1 MRKFF
6 CFFLFIFLIGSFHS
20 AHAASVWKGMGLNE
34 SVDADQFL
42 FDPGLGTLTSV
53 ELSILC
59 DVAVEYTNLDDP
71 PYGGLSEPLDT
82 EIGFDIRENSSGRD
96 LYYSDSIF
104 GFGTVES
111 RAGEEWASGVTF
123 NDAWDYFDDPDT
135 LSAFTL
141 QPGDSSVES
150 WVDVYSIMP
159 DSVFDDPGKEYY
171 IEWVDSSGWVEVI
184 YKYTPIPI
192 PSAVWLLGSGL
203 VTLTGL
209 RRKFRNS

>member
-59 DVAVEYTNLDDP
+59 DVNVEYISLDDP

-82 EIGFDIRENSSGRD
+82 EIGFDIWVYDSGRYVYGD
-96 LYYSDSIF
+96 FIW
-104 GFGTVES
+104 GVGTVES

-150 WVDVYSIMP
+150 WSYVFSVTPDFVVDNLE
-159 DSVFDDPGKEYY
+159 KEYN
-171 IEWVDSSGWVEVI
+171 IGWVESFGQVDVI
-184 YKYTPIPI
+184 YEYTPIPI